1 MKGMSD
7 AARHNETGE
16 GLIVAPLDE
25 AIRLAKPW
33 NWDEPSGLEDIP
45 TPSGTRS
52 SRHLNHGDIASVS
65 RRRHRHNGSVGI
77 GQRPN

>member
-33 NWDEPSGLEDIP
+33 NWDEPSGLEDI
-45 TPSGTRS
+45 TDAEWDAFIAALE
-52 SRHLNHGDIASVS
+52 SR
-65 RRRHRHNGSVGI
+65 
-77 GQRPN
+77 